1 MLEYQVFAA
10 YPFDDRHLLMNWDFW
25 NPDVFSVYLT
35 EILNQRKMDVFLDPD
50 AEVTAE
56 DRILTLST
64 GVEGEP
70 QKRYLVQAALVSEER
85 DFEG

>member
-1 MLEYQVFAA
+1 
-10 YPFDDRHLLMNWDFW
+10 MNWDFW

-35 EILNQRKMDVFLDPD
+35 EILNQRKMDVFLNPD
-50 AEVTAE
+50 AEVTAK

-70 QKRYLVQAALVSEER
+70 QKRYLVQAVLVSEER

>member
-1 MLEYQVFAA
+1 
-10 YPFDDRHLLMNWDFW
+10 MN
-25 NPDVFSVYLT
+25 
-35 EILNQRKMDVFLDPD
+35 PD

-70 QKRYLVQAALVSEER
+70 QKRYLVQAVLVSEER